1 MDEIRNIERRLDD
14 SILRRK
20 QNDIKICFNNLDSIF
35 HIIAELNNNN
45 NDLFNQHKEKF
56 KVV

>member
-14 SILRRK
+14 LILRRK
-20 QNDIKICFNNLDSIF
+20 QNDIKTCFNNLDSISD
-35 HIIAELNNNN
+35 IIDELNNNN
-45 NDLFNQHKEKF
+45 NDFFNQHKEKL